1 MRILHTSDWH
11 LGVSQEQSP
20 REEEHRLFLD
30 WLIEQLIEQ
39 EIDVLIHA
47 GDAFHY
53 VQPSARALKMYYE
66 FLARCATQTKL
77 RQIVVTGGNHDSPS
91 RLDAPAA
98 ILNALKV
105 HVVGGMA
112 GDEDSWDRCLC
123 PIYGPDNQVE
133 AVIVAVPYIH
143 ESRLGVVT
151 TGIKPAQIRQDMIEK
166 FSGLYSKLADMA
178 QERYP
183 GIPLVTTG
191 HLTCYPEG
199 IGTVEGDYFT
209 PIHLV
214 EALGSLPP
222 RIFDLRY
229 SYVALGHI
237 HKMFDIPGP
246 NAWYAGSPVP
256 TDIIESRTAR
266 YVLRIDVDP
275 SKPELHSPV
284 TKVRVP
290 DYRAIFELSGMPD
303 EVYGLVKGLE
313 WTQDLPPYL
322 YIEMNVEAPQ
332 ADGIIQLE
340 ERLKGFDRDQRP
352 RLVRYKETLTGTP
365 EGGLDPAMFKNVAL
379 AEMSPSQVFDK
390 MYQLKHG
397 APPTPEILA
406 AFSTLLVEEH
416 T

>member
-20 REEEHRLFLD
+20 REEEHKRFLD
-30 WLIEQLIEQ
+30 WLIVQLIEQ

-98 ILNALKV
+98 ILSALKV
-105 HVVGGMA
+105 HVVGGLA
-112 GDEDSWDRCLC
+112 ADETSWDRCLC
-123 PIYGPDNQVE
+123 PIMSPDGHVE

-151 TGIKPAQIRQDMIEK
+151 TGVKPSQIRQDMIES
-166 FSGLYSKLADMA
+166 FRSMYAKLADLA
-178 QERYP
+178 QARYP
-183 GIPLVTTG
+183 NIPLVTTG
-191 HLTCYPEG
+191 HLTCYPDG
-199 IGTVEGDYFT
+199 IGAVEGDYFT

-222 RIFDLRY
+222 SIFDLRY

-237 HKMFDIPGP
+237 HKMFDIAGP

-256 TDIIESRTAR
+256 TDIIEARTPR

-275 SKPELHSPV
+275 DKPEVHSPV
-284 TKVRVP
+284 TKLQVP
-290 DYRAIFELSGMPD
+290 DYRAIFELTGSPD
-303 EVYGLVKGLE
+303 FVYERLKALDWSQE
-313 WTQDLPPYL
+313 LPPYL
-322 YIEMNVEAPQ
+322 YIDMLVEAPMP
-332 ADGIIQLE
+332 DGIMQLE
-340 ERLKGFDRDQRP
+340 ERLKAFERERRP
-352 RLVRYKETLTGTP
+352 RIVRYKETLTGAL
-365 EGGLDPAMFKNVAL
+365 EEGLDPMLFKNVAL
-379 AEMSPSQVFDK
+379 AEMSPSEVFDK
-390 MYQLKHG
+390 MYRLKHG
-397 APPTPEILA
+397 AGPTPEILA
-406 AFSTLLVEEH
+406 AFNTLLVEEH